1 MRHPIV
7 LAFSLA
13 LLTACGDGTGADF
26 PGRFDSS
33 GGLVNTNAPDPA
45 ADPDEPAA
53 PLVEAEGGAD
63 GIGIVGGRA
72 FPPRRAF
79 PSEYD
84 NARSAADVTNDRSG
98 LTDGD
103 RASDTGTLDGQ
114 DTTGGGQNS
123 GEATYQGIYTADV
136 YTNIDNPLQIE
147 VERATSDLV
156 LSINLTTGRISGR
169 SADNRLEVGRAA
181 RSIRDNRYEG
191 AVRLDG
197 VTGIFDGVLTSDT
210 ANADFA
216 GDDATTAYIGR
227 FETQRAAAP

>member
-7 LAFSLA
+7 LALSLA
-13 LLTACGDGTGADF
+13 VLAGCGDGVGDGF
-26 PGRFDSS
+26 PSRFDST
-33 GGLVNTNAPDPA
+33 GALVNTNAPDPA
-45 ADPDEPAA
+45 VDPDEPAA
-53 PLVEAEGGAD
+53 PLVEVEGGAD

-103 RASDTGTLDGQ
+103 KASDTGTLDGQ
-114 DTTGGGQNS
+114 NTNGGQTS
-123 GEATYQGIYTADV
+123 GEATFEGAYTADV

-156 LSINLTTGRISGR
+156 LSINLTTGRTSGR
-169 SADNRLEVGRAA
+169 SADDRLEVGRAA

-197 VTGIFDGVLTSDT
+197 VVGIFDGVLTSDS

-227 FETQRAAAP
+227 FETQRVATP